1 MSRDLRLYLTDI
13 LSSIQK
19 IQDYTAGMNYDD
31 LIEDNKTFDAVVH
44 NLQIIGEATKQIPDE
59 ISRKYPQTA
68 WRKMAGLR
76 DIIAHA
82 YFMVNSKIVWDII
95 ATKIEPLYKTVQLI
109 LEREIK
115 C

>member
-59 ISRKYPQTA
+59 IRRKYPETA
-68 WRKMAGLR
+68 WRKIAGLR
-76 DIIAHA
+76 DIIAHG
-82 YFMVNSKIVWDII
+82 YFMVNPKIVWDII
-95 ATKIEPLYKTVQLI
+95 ATKIEPLYKTVELI
-109 LEREIK
+109 LESEIK
-115 C
+115 